1 MARSDQAGKPSLQ
14 QIQEQL
20 TAILEER
27 VTELMTQIK
36 TTQALSRQIARTE
49 EEVERQRLLQEK
61 LESEL
66 VPLREDAAA
75 LHAETAALQ
84 AEVDDLLTK
93 VASYRS
99 SREGLLALKLGS
111 SEGSSTSS

>member
-1 MARSDQAGKPSLQ
+1 MPRSETSGQPSLQ

-27 VTELMTQIK
+27 VTELMAQIK

-61 LESEL
+61 LEAE
-66 VPLREDAAA
+66 VGPLREEAAA
-75 LHAETAALQ
+75 LHKETAALQ
-84 AEVDDLLTK
+84 AEVDDLLSK

-99 SREGLLALKLGS
+99 SREGLMALKLGS
-111 SEGSSTSS
+111 SEGTSTAG

>member
-1 MARSDQAGKPSLQ
+1 MARSDQGSSLQ

-66 VPLREDAAA
+66 LPLREEAAS
-75 LHAETAALQ
+75 LQAETATLQ
-84 AEVDDLLTK
+84 AEVDDLLAK
-93 VASYRS
+93 VASFRS

-111 SEGSSTSS
+111 SEGSSASG